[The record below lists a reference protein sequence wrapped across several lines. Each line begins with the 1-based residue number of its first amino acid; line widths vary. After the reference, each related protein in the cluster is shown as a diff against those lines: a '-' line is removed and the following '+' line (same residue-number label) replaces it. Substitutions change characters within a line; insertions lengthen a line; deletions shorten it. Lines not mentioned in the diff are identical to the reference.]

1 MKENMDSMMAIL
13 AGIPSR
19 VIPNKGDYYADD
31 GLLRCGVCGQRRE
44 IMIVIFGKE
53 KTVPCLCECESRRE
67 QEMRERMQMEEQMLY
82 ISRLRTT
89 GLQDRLLR
97 KCRLEMADDTRE
109 VSIASDYVRNWSRWA
124 TENTGLLFWG
134 PVGTGKS
141 FIAACIANAL
151 IETGTPVLMTNFP
164 KILNSMGSVFSEER
178 KNYIAS
184 FQNYP
189 LLIIDDLGVE
199 RSTEFTQEMVF
210 QLIDER
216 YKSELPL
223 IVTTN
228 KTWDEIKHPKN
239 VGDARI
245 FSRLREM
252 CVPVFVGGD
261 DRRETKAEMTIKKM
275 KETFK

>member
-1 MKENMDSMMAIL
+1 MRENEEAVMAL
-13 AGIPSR
+13 LGGIPSR
-19 VIPNKGDYYADD
+19 VVPNKGDYYAND
-31 GLLRCGVCGQRRE
+31 GLIRCGVCGQRRE
-44 IMIVIFGKE
+44 TTIVIFGKE
-53 KTVPCLCECESRRE
+53 EIVPCLCECESRKEQEFRE
-67 QEMRERMQMEEQMLY
+67 QMQREEQMMY

-89 GLQDRLLR
+89 GLQDRMLR
-97 KCRLEMADDTRE
+97 KCRFVMADPSRPVE
-109 VSIASDYVRNWSRWA
+109 IARDYVKNWSRRA
-124 TENTGLLFWG
+124 TENAGLLFWG

-151 IETGTPVLMTNFP
+151 IEQEIPVLMTNFP
-164 KILNSMGSVFSEER
+164 KIMNSMGSVFSEER
-178 KNYIAS
+178 RNYLAS
-184 FQNYP
+184 FQKYH

-199 RSTEFTQEMVF
+199 RSTEYTQEMVF

-252 CVPVFVGGD
+252 CVPVFIGGE
-261 DRRETKAEMTIKKM
+261 DRRESKAEMKIQKL
-275 KETFK
+275 KESFE